1 MASGRPRQD
10 SNLGHPVWETRL
22 HRPRTPRFLNGI
34 TYGQEA
40 VLRLGIRLKDQMSKQ
55 IAWKAL
61 ALVAAGAAAWA
72 GRKATTLV
80 WTRISDSDEP
90 SNPARRDT
98 SWGEAIGWAV
108 LAGAIAA
115 TARVLAQRGAAQAW
129 EATMGE
135 SPPAV

>member
-1 MASGRPRQD
+1 MASGAPSPGFQPGTPGLGN
-10 SNLGHPVWETRL
+10 SSPSASVASILEWHNLWTRD
-22 HRPRTPRFLNGI
+22 G
-34 TYGQEA
+34 
-40 VLRLGIRLKDQMSKQ
+40 LRLGIRLKDQMSKQ

>member
-1 MASGRPRQD
+1 M
-10 SNLGHPVWETRL
+10 
-22 HRPRTPRFLNGI
+22 
-34 TYGQEA
+34 
-40 VLRLGIRLKDQMSKQ
+40 RLGFQRKDGMSKQ
-55 IAWKAL
+55 IAWRIL

-72 GRKATTLV
+72 GRRATTLI

-90 SNPARRDT
+90 SDPARRDT

-108 LAGAIAA
+108 LAGAVAT

-129 EATMGE
+129 EAATGE